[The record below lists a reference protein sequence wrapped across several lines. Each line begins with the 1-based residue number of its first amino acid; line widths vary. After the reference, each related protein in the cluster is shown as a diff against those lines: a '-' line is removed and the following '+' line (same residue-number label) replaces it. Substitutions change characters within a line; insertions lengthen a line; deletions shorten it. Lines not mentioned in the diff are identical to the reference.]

1 MRISDW
7 SSDVCSSDL
16 NILLAMVLGSGTP
29 VGKAFADAGVKPD
42 ALNAAI
48 AKLTGGRT
56 ADTPSAEDRY
66 HPLQKSARPLTA
78 AARECTPDPVLRRA
92 DDTRRLSHLLA
103 RRPTNHPTLLRPPRP

>member
-29 VGKAFADAGVKPD
+29 VGKAFADAGVKPE

-56 ADTPSAEDRY
+56 ADTASAEDRY
-66 HPLQKSARPLTA
+66 DALQNFARDLTA
-78 AARECTPDPVLRRA
+78 AARGGKPDPVIRRA
-92 DDTRRLSHLLA
+92 EEIRRPVQPLA
-103 RRPTNHPTLLRPPRP
+103 RRPKTNHLLNAAHAP